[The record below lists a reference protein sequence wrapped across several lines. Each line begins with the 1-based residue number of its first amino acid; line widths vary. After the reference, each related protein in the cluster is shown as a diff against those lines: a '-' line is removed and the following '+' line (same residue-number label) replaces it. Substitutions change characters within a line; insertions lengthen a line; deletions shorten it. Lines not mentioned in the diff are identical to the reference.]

1 MSKAVFRTAPRD
13 GADFGLL
20 FLRLGIGG
28 MMFGLHG
35 WARLFKVYNYLV
47 LGQPWTFV
55 TLVQRIG
62 FPVPPVFAV
71 ASALVESFGAVLLI
85 AGLGTRW
92 VALLLA
98 INMSVA
104 VGFELSKGGGGAELP
119 GVYLAA
125 LATLAIAGSGKF
137 SLDARRG
144 AR

>member
-1 MSKAVFRTAPRD
+1 MSKAAFRAAPSD
-13 GADFGLL
+13 GSDFGLL
-20 FLRLGIGG
+20 FLRLAIGG
-28 MMFGLHG
+28 MVFGLHG

-55 TLVQRIG
+55 ALVQRIG
-62 FPVPPVFAV
+62 FPMPSVFAV

-98 INMSVA
+98 FNMSVA
-104 VGFELSKGGGGAELP
+104 VRFELSKGGGGAELP

-125 LATLAIAGSGKF
+125 LATLVIAGGGKF
-137 SLDARRG
+137 SLDARRR
-144 AR
+144 AK